1 MNWFSGPF
9 RSSLPFTGVEY
20 YRGAVSP
27 QREAGFFFPEVVTR
41 LGADGRGTMSVA
53 DAGQSTLAGTG
64 HATIGYNHYF
74 IVKLFKMD
82 FWKCGDAE
90 RNANCTAWSLS
101 GWCTELVAASSWQR
115 CRR

>member
-1 MNWFSGPF
+1 M
-9 RSSLPFTGVEY
+9 
-20 YRGAVSP
+20 
-27 QREAGFFFPEVVTR
+27 VTR
-41 LGADGRGTMSVA
+41 LGADGRGTLSVA